1 MKSALATPVK
11 ITPCFDGSSNTEC
24 RNICFSFYLQRYFSN
39 IIQHQK
45 GHTFME
51 NHTVQTKSA
60 SVLTVESGRPKDV
73 SGRLETEIRTYDLLD
88 SLHIPYTRVD
98 HEAAFTIDACNGVDE
113 LLGIHICKN
122 LFLCNSQKT
131 NFYLLLMPGH
141 KKFRTKVLSKQIG
154 SARLSFAD
162 DEHMTEYLGL
172 TPGSVSIIGLMND
185 PENHVK
191 LLIDSDVLKDEYF
204 GCHPCINTSS
214 LRIKTSDVMEKF
226 LPAVHHEPTIV
237 DLPWEE

>member
-1 MKSALATPVK
+1 MILHKFHHFIRHPLPAHGGRIMKHSIFTQ
-11 ITPCFDGSSNTEC
+11 TE
-24 RNICFSFYLQRYFSN
+24 RTYTHGKHMQLRRR
-39 IIQHQK
+39 
-45 GHTFME
+45 
-51 NHTVQTKSA
+51 SA
-60 SVLTVESGRPKDV
+60 SFHSILCRRDRP

-88 SLHIPYTRVD
+88 SLNIPYTRVD

-113 LLGIHICKN
+113 ILGIHICKN
-122 LFLCNSQKT
+122 LFLCNAQKT
-131 NFYLLLMPGH
+131 KFYLLLMPGH
-141 KKFRTKVLSKQIG
+141 KKFKTKVLSKQIG

-162 DEHMTEYLGL
+162 DEHMKEYLKL
-172 TPGSVSIIGLMND
+172 TPGSVSIMGLMND
-185 PENHVK
+185 PEDHVK

-214 LRIKTSDVMEKF
+214 LKIKTSDIIEKF